1 MISQLPLPLILGFFL
16 VLTRISGLLATAPVL
31 GSRSV
36 PTRIKAGLSL
46 ALAVIAFLSARA
58 PQIAIPPD
66 VFSLAALVLS
76 ELAVGVAAGL
86 SSRLVLDAA
95 QFGGQAAG
103 AAMGIGFGQM
113 INPNSGADSS
123 TIGELYGAL
132 ALAAALALGVHTEAI
147 AWIVRSLQ
155 EVPPGGTIDLPSL
168 ASAMIRQI
176 IFAVTLAIR
185 VAYPLFAASLFGY
198 TALGLLGKA
207 APQLSLSNLG
217 FGVSIL
223 CGGGAIY
230 LVAPEGARVCAQAAL
245 TVFTRS

>member
-1 MISQLPLPLILGFFL
+1 MFALPHILGFFL

-31 GSRSV
+31 GSRSI
-36 PTRIKAGLSL
+36 PMRIKASL
-46 ALAVIAFLSARA
+46 ALALSILAFTASGA
-58 PQIAIPPD
+58 PQIAVPHD
-66 VFSLAALVLS
+66 MLSLAALVLS
-76 ELAVGVAAGL
+76 EAVMGTVAGL

-103 AAMGIGFGQM
+103 ASMGIGFGQM

-132 ALAAALALGVHTEAI
+132 ALGVALSLGIHTEAI

-155 EVPPGGTIDLPSL
+155 EVPPGGTIDVQSL
-168 ASAMIRQI
+168 SSALIRQV

-198 TALGLLGKA
+198 AVLGLLGKA
-207 APQLSLSNLG
+207 SPQLSLSNLG

-223 CGGGAIY
+223 CGGGALY

-245 TVFTRS
+245 TVFSRS

>member
-1 MISQLPLPLILGFFL
+1 ML
-16 VLTRISGLLATAPVL
+16 
-31 GSRSV
+31 
-36 PTRIKAGLSL
+36 
-46 ALAVIAFLSARA
+46 
-58 PQIAIPPD
+58 
-66 VFSLAALVLS
+66 SLAALVLS
-76 ELAVGVAAGL
+76 EAVMGTVAGL

-103 AAMGIGFGQM
+103 ASMGIGFGQM

-132 ALAAALALGVHTEAI
+132 ALGVALALGIHTEAI

-155 EVPPGGTIDLPSL
+155 DVPPGGTIDVQSL
-168 ASAMIRQI
+168 SSALIRQV
-176 IFAVTLAIR
+176 IFAVTLSIR

-198 TALGLLGKA
+198 AVLGLLGKA
-207 APQLSLSNLG
+207 SPQLSLSNLG

-223 CGGGAIY
+223 CGGGALY

-245 TVFTRS
+245 TVFSRS

>member
-1 MISQLPLPLILGFFL
+1 MISLPLILGFFL

-31 GSRSV
+31 GSRSI
-36 PTRIKAGLSL
+36 PMRIKAGLSL
-46 ALAVIAFLSARA
+46 AVAVIGFSAAGA
-58 PQIAIPPD
+58 PQPALPAD
-66 VFSLAALVLS
+66 LFSLAGLVIS

-132 ALAAALALGVHTEAI
+132 ALGAALALGIHTEAI
-147 AWIVRSLQ
+147 GWIVRSLQ
-155 EVPPGGTIDLPSL
+155 EVPPGGTVDVLSL
-168 ASAMIRQI
+168 SSAMIRQV

-198 TALGLLGKA
+198 AVLGLLGKA
-207 APQLSLSNLG
+207 SPQLSLSNLG

-223 CGGGAIY
+223 CGGGALY
-230 LVAPEGARVCAQAAL
+230 LVAPEGARFCAQAAL
-245 TVFTRS
+245 TVFSRS